1 MVEFELNPNLDVPA
15 LSRTYADTGRVSIHD
30 FLAGG
35 SAQHLYDELRARND
49 WLQLLNNKE
58 KVIELSREVRTS
70 LVAEQIN
77 ALNDAVY
84 ADARYGFQYRYE
96 SIRIPDG
103 MGDRDRRKDGLT
115 AFARWFSSDAPLA
128 LLKAITGAQDIL
140 FADAQATAY
149 SPGDF
154 LTGHDDAV
162 SGKGRRAAYV
172 FGLTPVWR
180 TEWGGLLLFHDKD
193 GGAVEGLVPA
203 FNRLN
208 LFAVPQ
214 MHSVSLVSPSA
225 GYRRYAITGWLRNH
239 GP

>member
-1 MVEFELNPNLDVPA
+1 MKFELNPNLDIAA

-30 FLAGG
+30 FLAGNA
-35 SAQHLYDELRARND
+35 AQQLHDALRARND
-49 WLQLLNNKE
+49 WIQILNSKE
-58 KVIELSREVRTS
+58 KVIELSREVRAS
-70 LVAEQIN
+70 LSTEQMG
-77 ALNDAVY
+77 ALDDAVH

-103 MGDRDRRKDGLT
+103 IDDRIRSSDVLAK
-115 AFARWFSSDAPLA
+115 FARWFSSDTPLA
-128 LLKAITGAQDIL
+128 LVKAITGEQDIL

-162 SGKGRRAAYV
+162 PGKGRRAAYV

-180 TEWGGLLLFHDKD
+180 TEWGGLLLFHDE
-193 GGAVEGLVPA
+193 GNGMVEGMIPA

-214 MHSVSLVSPSA
+214 MHSVSPISAAA

-239 GP
+239 IP